1 MVLLTDEGESTREGQ
16 HVTTQYTGAE
26 ALWECLVREG
36 VDTVWAYPGG
46 AALPLF
52 DALAKYPQIHHVL
65 VRHEQAAAHAAD
77 GYARATGK
85 VGVCVA
91 TSGPGATNLVTGIAT
106 AMLDS
111 VPVLALTAQ
120 VADPVIGTDAFQE
133 INITGITLP
142 ITKHNYL
149 VRQSRD
155 LVRVLREAF
164 FLARTGRPGPVLV
177 DLPKDIL
184 TAPCEFHYPERIAR
198 PGYRPVVRA
207 APYQVQRAA
216 QVIAD
221 ARRPVVLAGHGV
233 HVATAWEELRCFA
246 ERINAP
252 VVSTLLGLSALAAD
266 HPLCL
271 GMAGMHGV
279 AWANLA
285 VQNADLLI
293 ALGMRMDDRFTGSL
307 PHFAPQAKLLHVDID
322 PAEIGKRV
330 PAFMPMVG
338 DVRLVLEALT
348 AVLPE
353 LDHRAWLTQI
363 QAYRTRHPLE
373 VPSQGPLPPQA
384 VIQALHRVTGG
395 EAVLVSDVGQHQMWV
410 AQHYRFRR
418 LNSFFTSGGLGTMGY
433 SLPAALGVQVA
444 HPMEPVWVVVG
455 DGSFQMNLQEL
466 ATVAQ
471 ERLPIKVVIMNN
483 GYLGMV
489 RQWQELFHGARY
501 IGTPISGPDFV
512 QLAASYGI
520 PGQQV
525 GATAELAE
533 AFAAARQS
541 DGPYLLDCRVVED
554 ENVYPMVQPGTSN
567 TDFVEDPRRRNQER

>member
-1 MVLLTDEGESTREGQ
+1 MR
-16 HVTTQYTGAE
+16 YTGAE
-26 ALWECLVREG
+26 AVWECLIREG
-36 VDTVWAYPGG
+36 VDVVWGYPGG

-52 DALAKYPQIHHVL
+52 DALAKYPQIRHVL

-77 GYARATGK
+77 GYARATGR
-85 VGVCVA
+85 VGICAA

-111 VPVLALTAQ
+111 VPILALTAQ
-120 VADPVIGTDAFQE
+120 VADSVIGTDAFQE
-133 INITGITLP
+133 VNITGITLP

-184 TAPCEFHYPERIAR
+184 TAPCEFHYPERVAR
-198 PGYRPVVRA
+198 PGYRPVVRS
-207 APYQVQRAA
+207 APYQVHRAA

-221 ARRPVVLAGHGV
+221 AQRPVVLAGHGV
-233 HVATAWEELRCFA
+233 HVASAWKELQFFA
-246 ERINAP
+246 ERIHAP
-252 VVSTLLGLSALAAD
+252 VVSTLLGLSALSAD
-266 HPLCL
+266 HPLSL

-285 VQNADLLI
+285 VQNADLLV

-330 PAFMPMVG
+330 PAFLPMVG
-338 DVRLVLEALT
+338 DVRFVLEALT
-348 AVLPE
+348 AEVPE
-353 LDHRAWLTQI
+353 LDHRDWLAQI
-363 QAYRTRHPLE
+363 ETYRGRHPLE
-373 VPSQGPLPPQA
+373 VHSQGSLPPQE
-384 VIQALHRVTGG
+384 VIRALHRVTDG
-395 EAVLVSDVGQHQMWV
+395 EAVVVSDVGQHQMWV

-433 SLPAALGVQVA
+433 SLPASLGVQAA
-444 HPMEPVWVVVG
+444 HPKEPVWVVVG
-455 DGSFQMNLQEL
+455 DGSFQMNMQEL
-466 ATVAQ
+466 ATVTQ

-512 QLAASYGI
+512 LLAQSFGI
-520 PGQQV
+520 PGRRV
-525 GATAELAE
+525 SATSELDA
-533 AFAAARQS
+533 AFAAARAQ
-541 DGPYLLDCRVVED
+541 DGPYLLDCRVDGD

-567 TDFVEDPRRRNQER
+567 TDFVEDPRGRAQQR

>member
-1 MVLLTDEGESTREGQ
+1 MR
-16 HVTTQYTGAE
+16 YTGAE

-36 VDTVWAYPGG
+36 VEIVWGYPGG

-77 GYARATGK
+77 GFARASGR
-85 VGVCVA
+85 VGVCVV

-106 AMLDS
+106 AMMDS
-111 VPVLALTAQ
+111 IPIVALTAQ
-120 VADPVIGTDAFQE
+120 VADSVIGTDAFQE

-149 VRQSRD
+149 VRQGKD
-155 LVRVLREAF
+155 LVRVVREAF
-164 FLARTGRPGPVLV
+164 YLARTGRPGPVLV

-184 TAPCEFHYPERIAR
+184 LGPCEFHYPERVSR
-198 PGYRPVVRA
+198 PGYRPVVRS
-207 APYQVQRAA
+207 APYQIQRAA

-233 HVATAWEELRCFA
+233 HVARAWEELRLFA

-252 VVSTLLGLSALAAD
+252 VVSTLLGLSTLSAD
-266 HPLCL
+266 HPLSL

-279 AWANLA
+279 SWANLA
-285 VQNADLLI
+285 AQNADLLI

-322 PAEIGKRV
+322 PAEISKRV
-330 PAFMPMVG
+330 AATVPMVG

-348 AVLPE
+348 EALPE
-353 LDHRAWLTQI
+353 QDHRDWLAQI
-363 QAYRTRHPLE
+363 ESWRTSHPLE
-373 VPSQGPLPPQA
+373 IHAQGKLPPQE
-384 VIQALHRVTGG
+384 VIRALHTATAG
-395 EAVLVSDVGQHQMWV
+395 EGIVVSDVGQHQMWV

-433 SLPAALGVQVA
+433 SLPASLGVQAA
-444 HPMEPVWVVVG
+444 HPGEPVWVVVG
-455 DGSFQMNLQEL
+455 DGGFQMNLQEL
-466 ATVAQ
+466 ATIVQ
-471 ERLPIKVVIMNN
+471 ERLPIKIVVMDN

-520 PGQQV
+520 AARRLS
-525 GATAELAE
+525 ATAELEQAFAE
-533 AFAAARQS
+533 AREAE
-541 DGPYLLDCRVVED
+541 GPFLLDCKVERD

-567 TDFVEDPRRRNQER
+567 ADFVEDPRGKAREQ

>member
-1 MVLLTDEGESTREGQ
+1 MR
-16 HVTTQYTGAE
+16 HTGAE
-26 ALWECLVREG
+26 VVWECLLREG
-36 VDTVWAYPGG
+36 VDVVWAYPGG
-46 AALPLF
+46 AALPIF
-52 DALAKYPQIHHVL
+52 DALVKYPQIRHVL

-85 VGVCVA
+85 VGVCLA

-111 VPVLALTAQ
+111 VPVVALTAQ
-120 VADPVIGTDAFQE
+120 VADSVIGTDAFQE

-149 VRQSRD
+149 VRHGRD
-155 LVRVLREAF
+155 LVRSVREAF

-184 TAPCEFHYPERIAR
+184 TAHCELHYPERISR
-198 PGYRPVVRA
+198 VGYRPVVRA

-216 QVIAD
+216 QAIAD
-221 ARRPVVLAGHGV
+221 ATRPVVLAGHGV
-233 HVATAWEELRCFA
+233 HVAMAWEALRRFA
-246 ERINAP
+246 ERIDAP
-252 VVSTLLGLSALAAD
+252 VVSTLLGLSALSAD

-285 VQNADLLI
+285 VQHADLLI
-293 ALGMRMDDRFTGSL
+293 AMGMRMDDRFTGSL
-307 PHFAPQAKLLHVDID
+307 PHFAPHAKLLHVDID

-330 PAFMPMVG
+330 PTAVPMVG
-338 DVRLVLEALT
+338 DVRFVMEAL
-348 AVLPE
+348 AEVLPE
-353 LDHRAWLTQI
+353 MDHRDWLAQIDAW
-363 QAYRTRHPLE
+363 RERHPLE
-373 VPSQGPLPPQA
+373 VHAHGSLPPQE
-384 VIQALHRVTGG
+384 VIRALHRATEG
-395 EAVLVSDVGQHQMWV
+395 EGIVVSDVGQHQMWV

-433 SLPAALGVQVA
+433 SLPAALGVQA
-444 HPMEPVWVVVG
+444 GHPADPVWVVVG

-466 ATVAQ
+466 ATVVQ
-471 ERLPIKVVIMNN
+471 ERLPIKIVIMDN

-512 QLAASYGI
+512 QLAGSYGI
-520 PGQQV
+520 PARRV
-525 GATAELAE
+525 TATAELHQ
-533 AFAAARQS
+533 AFAAARETA
-541 DGPYLLDCRVVED
+541 GPFLLDCKVEQD
-554 ENVYPMVQPGTSN
+554 ENVYPMVQPGTGN
-567 TDFVEDPRRRNQER
+567 ADFVEDPRRRAAGR

>member
-1 MVLLTDEGESTREGQ
+1 MKC
-16 HVTTQYTGAE
+16 TGAE
-26 ALWECLVREG
+26 ALWDCLVREG
-36 VDTVWAYPGG
+36 VDIVWGYPGG

-52 DALAKYPQIHHVL
+52 DALAKFPQIHHVL

-77 GYARATGK
+77 GYARATGRT
-85 VGVCVA
+85 GVCVV

-111 VPVLALTAQ
+111 VPVVALTAQ

-149 VRQSRD
+149 VRQSKD
-155 LVRVLREAF
+155 LLRALREAF

-184 TAPCEFHYPERIAR
+184 LGSADFHFPERVSR
-198 PGYRPVVRA
+198 PGYRPVLRA
-207 APYQVQRAA
+207 APYQIQRAA
-216 QVIAD
+216 RVIREAK
-221 ARRPVVLAGHGV
+221 RPVVLAGRGILI
-233 HVATAWEELRCFA
+233 ANAAKELQGFA

-252 VVSTLLGLSALAAD
+252 VVSTLLGLSAISAD
-266 HPLCL
+266 HPLAL

-285 VQNADLLI
+285 TQNADLLI

-307 PHFAPQAKLLHVDID
+307 PHFAPDARLLHVDID

-330 PAFMPMVG
+330 PATVPMVG
-338 DVRLVLEALT
+338 DVRIVLEALT
-348 AVLPE
+348 AELPE
-353 LDHRAWLTQI
+353 LNHGEWIAEIRAW
-363 QAYRTRHPLE
+363 RERHPLE
-373 VPSQGPLPPQA
+373 VRLEGALPPQE
-384 VIQALHRVTGG
+384 VVRALLRATGG
-395 EAVLVSDVGQHQMWV
+395 NGIVVSDVGQHQMWV

-418 LNSFFTSGGLGTMGY
+418 INSFFTSGGLGTMGY
-433 SLPAALGVQVA
+433 SLPAALGIQAA
-444 HPMEPVWVVVG
+444 HPGEPVWVVVG

-466 ATVAQ
+466 ATVIQ
-471 ERLPIKVVIMNN
+471 ERLPVKIVIMDN
-483 GYLGMV
+483 GFLGMV

-501 IGTPISGPDFV
+501 IGTPITGPDFV

-520 PGQQV
+520 PARRV
-525 GATAELAE
+525 CAVSELE
-533 AFAAARQS
+533 PAFAAAREAP
-541 DGPYLLDCRVVED
+541 GPFLLDCKVEPG
-554 ENVYPMVQPGTSN
+554 ENVYPMVQPGTGN
-567 TDFVEDPRRRNQER
+567 ADFVEDPRRRREEP

>member
-1 MVLLTDEGESTREGQ
+1 MR
-16 HVTTQYTGAE
+16 YTGAE

-36 VDTVWAYPGG
+36 VDIVWGYPGG

-77 GYARATGK
+77 GYARASGR
-85 VGVCVA
+85 VGVCVV

-106 AMLDS
+106 AMMDS
-111 VPVLALTAQ
+111 IPVVALTAQ
-120 VADPVIGTDAFQE
+120 VADSVIGTDAFQE

-149 VRQSRD
+149 VRQGKD
-155 LVRVLREAF
+155 LVRVVREAF

-184 TAPCEFHYPERIAR
+184 IGPCEFAYPERVSR
-198 PGYRPVVRA
+198 PGYRPVVRS
-207 APYQVQRAA
+207 APYQIQRAA
-216 QVIAD
+216 QVIAG

-233 HVATAWEELRCFA
+233 HVAKAWEELRHFA

-252 VVSTLLGLSALAAD
+252 VVSTLLGLSTLSAD
-266 HPLCL
+266 HALCL

-285 VQNADLLI
+285 TQNADLLI

-330 PAFMPMVG
+330 AAAVPMVG
-338 DVRLVLEALT
+338 DVRFVLEALT
-348 AVLPE
+348 EALTE
-353 LDHRAWLTQI
+353 QDHRDWLAQI
-363 QAYRTRHPLE
+363 DTWRTRHPLE
-373 VPSQGPLPPQA
+373 VHAQGQLPPQE
-384 VIQALHRVTGG
+384 VIRALHRATEG
-395 EAVLVSDVGQHQMWV
+395 EGIVVSDVGQHQMWV

-433 SLPAALGVQVA
+433 SLPASLGVQAA
-444 HPMEPVWVVVG
+444 HPKEPVWVVVG
-455 DGSFQMNLQEL
+455 DGGFQMNLQEL
-466 ATVAQ
+466 ATIVQ
-471 ERLPIKVVIMNN
+471 ERLPIKIIIMDN

-520 PGQQV
+520 PARRV
-525 GATAELAE
+525 STTAELEA
-533 AFAAARQS
+533 AFAAARAAS
-541 DGPYLLDCRVVED
+541 GPFLLDCKVERD

-567 TDFVEDPRRRNQER
+567 TDFVEDPRGRAREK

>member
-1 MVLLTDEGESTREGQ
+1 
-16 HVTTQYTGAE
+16 
-26 ALWECLVREG
+26 
-36 VDTVWAYPGG
+36 
-46 AALPLF
+46 
-52 DALAKYPQIHHVL
+52 
-65 VRHEQAAAHAAD
+65 
-77 GYARATGK
+77 
-85 VGVCVA
+85 VA
-91 TSGPGATNLVTGIAT
+91 V
-106 AMLDS
+106 
-111 VPVLALTAQ
+111 TAQ
-120 VADPVIGTDAFQE
+120 VADSVIGTDAFQE
-133 INITGITLP
+133 INITGISLP

-149 VRQSRD
+149 VRQGRD
-155 LVRVLREAF
+155 LARTLREAF

-177 DLPKDIL
+177 DVPKDIL
-184 TAPCEFHYPERIAR
+184 TAPCEFHYPERVSR
-198 PGYRPVVRA
+198 PGYRPVVRS
-207 APYQVQRAA
+207 APYQIQRAA

-221 ARRPVVLAGHGV
+221 AHRPVVLAGHGV
-233 HVATAWEELRCFA
+233 HIATAWEELRRFA
-246 ERINAP
+246 EHINAP
-252 VVSTLLGLSALAAD
+252 VVSTLLGLSALPAD

-330 PAFMPMVG
+330 PAFLPMVG

-348 AVLPE
+348 TALPD
-353 LDHRAWLTQI
+353 LDHRDWLAQVAT
-363 QAYRTRHPLE
+363 YREDHPLDIH
-373 VPSQGPLPPQA
+373 SQGPLPPQE
-384 VIQALHRVTGG
+384 VIRALHQATGG
-395 EAVLVSDVGQHQMWV
+395 AAVLVSDVGQHQMWV

-433 SLPAALGVQVA
+433 SLPAALGVQAA
-444 HPMEPVWVVVG
+444 HPTEPVWVVVG

-466 ATVAQ
+466 ATIVQ

-520 PGQQV
+520 PGQRV
-525 GATAELAE
+525 ATTDDLKA
-533 AFAAARQS
+533 AFAAAQEV
-541 DGPYLLDCRVVED
+541 DGPYLMDCRVVEE
-554 ENVYPMVQPGTSN
+554 ENVYPMVRPGTSN
-567 TDFVEDPRRRNQER
+567 TDFVEDPRGRALEP

>member
-1 MVLLTDEGESTREGQ
+1 MR
-16 HVTTQYTGAE
+16 HTGAE
-26 ALWECLVREG
+26 VVWECLIREG
-36 VDTVWAYPGG
+36 VDVIWAYPGG
-46 AALPLF
+46 AALPIF
-52 DALAKYPQIHHVL
+52 DALSKYPQIHHVL

-111 VPVLALTAQ
+111 VPMVALTAQ
-120 VADPVIGTDAFQE
+120 VADSVIGTDAFQE

-149 VRQSRD
+149 VRHSRD
-155 LVRVLREAF
+155 LVRSVREAF

-184 TAPCEFHYPERIAR
+184 TAPCEFHYPERVSR
-198 PGYRPVVRA
+198 LGYRPVVRS
-207 APYQVQRAA
+207 APYQIQRAA
-216 QVIAD
+216 QLIRD
-221 ARRPVVLAGHGV
+221 AKRPVVLAGHGV
-233 HVATAWEELRCFA
+233 HVATAWEELRRFA
-246 ERINAP
+246 ERISAP
-252 VVSTLLGLSALAAD
+252 VVSTLLGLSALSAD

-307 PHFAPQAKLLHVDID
+307 RHFAPQAKLLHVDID

-330 PAFMPMVG
+330 PTALPMVG
-338 DVRLVLEALT
+338 DVRIVLEALI
-348 AVLPE
+348 AELPE
-353 LDHRAWLTQI
+353 IDHRDWLDQI
-363 QAYRTRHPLE
+363 GTWRERHPLA
-373 VPSQGPLPPQA
+373 VHAVGSLPPQE
-384 VIQALHRVTGG
+384 VIRALYDATGG

-433 SLPAALGVQVA
+433 SLPAALGVQA
-444 HPMEPVWVVVG
+444 GHPKEPVWVVVG

-471 ERLPIKVVIMNN
+471 ERLPIKIVIMDN

-512 QLAASYGI
+512 QLAGSYGI
-520 PGQQV
+520 PARRV
-525 GATAELAE
+525 TATADLAA
-533 AFAAARQS
+533 AFAAARES
-541 DGPYLLDCRVVED
+541 GSPYLLDCKVEQD

-567 TDFVEDPRRRNQER
+567 TDFVEDPRGRSQEP

>member
-1 MVLLTDEGESTREGQ
+1 MR
-16 HVTTQYTGAE
+16 YTGAE
-26 ALWECLVREG
+26 ALWECLIREG
-36 VDTVWAYPGG
+36 VEIVWGYPGG

-77 GYARATGK
+77 GYARASGR
-85 VGVCVA
+85 VGVCLA

-111 VPVLALTAQ
+111 VPIVALTAQ

-149 VRQSRD
+149 VRQAKD
-155 LVRVLREAF
+155 LVRDLREAF
-164 FLARTGRPGPVLV
+164 FLSRTGRPGPVLV
-177 DLPKDIL
+177 DLPKDL
-184 TAPCEFHYPERIAR
+184 LLGACEFHYPERVSR
-198 PGYRPVVRA
+198 PGYRPVVRS
-207 APYQVQRAA
+207 APYQIQRAA

-221 ARRPVVLAGHGV
+221 ARRPVVLAGRGV
-233 HVATAWEELRCFA
+233 HIASAWEELRRFA

-252 VVSTLLGLSALAAD
+252 VVSTLLGLSALSAD
-266 HPLCL
+266 HPLSL

-285 VQNADLLI
+285 TQNADLLI

-307 PHFAPQAKLLHVDID
+307 THFAPQAKLLHVDID

-330 PAFMPMVG
+330 AAAVPIVG
-338 DVRLVLEALT
+338 DVRIVIEALT
-348 AVLPE
+348 SALPE
-353 LDHRAWLTQI
+353 LDHRDWLSQIDAWR
-363 QAYRTRHPLE
+363 ARHPLK
-373 VPSQGPLPPQA
+373 VHAPGPLPPQE
-384 VIQALHRVTGG
+384 VIRALHRATEG

-433 SLPAALGVQVA
+433 SVPAALGVQVA
-444 HPMEPVWVVVG
+444 HPGEPVWVVVG

-466 ATVAQ
+466 ATIVQ
-471 ERLPIKVVIMNN
+471 ERLPIKIVIMDN

-520 PGQQV
+520 PARRV
-525 GATAELAE
+525 GATTELEE
-533 AFAAARQS
+533 AFATAREAN
-541 DGPYLLDCRVVED
+541 GPFLLDCKVEQD

-567 TDFVEDPRRRNQER
+567 TDFVEDPRGRPPK

>member
-1 MVLLTDEGESTREGQ
+1 MK
-16 HVTTQYTGAE
+16 YTGAE
-26 ALWECLVREG
+26 VLWECLVREG
-36 VDTVWAYPGG
+36 VDVIWGYPGG
-46 AALPLF
+46 AAIPMF
-52 DALAKYPQIHHVL
+52 DALGKYPQIHHVL

-106 AMLDS
+106 AIMDS
-111 VPVLALTAQ
+111 VPIVALTAQ
-120 VADPVIGTDAFQE
+120 VADSVIGTDAFQE

-149 VRQSRD
+149 VRQGRD
-155 LVRVLREAF
+155 LARTLREAF

-177 DLPKDIL
+177 DLPRDIL
-184 TAPCEFHYPERIAR
+184 TAPCEFHYPERISR
-198 PGYRPVVRA
+198 PGYRPVVRS
-207 APYQVQRAA
+207 APYQIQRAA
-216 QVIAD
+216 QLIAD
-221 ARRPVVLAGHGV
+221 AKRPVVLAGHGV
-233 HVATAWEELRCFA
+233 HVATAWEELRLFA

-252 VVSTLLGLSALAAD
+252 VVSTLLGLSSLSAD

-271 GMAGMHGV
+271 GMGGMHGV

-330 PAFMPMVG
+330 PAYQPMVG

-348 AVLPE
+348 AALPE
-353 LDHRAWLTQI
+353 LDHRDWLAQI
-363 QAYRTRHPLE
+363 ETYRERHPLE
-373 VPSQGPLPPQA
+373 VHGQGPLPPQE
-384 VIQALHRVTGG
+384 VIRALHRTTEGN
-395 EAVLVSDVGQHQMWV
+395 AVLVSDVGQHQMWV

-444 HPMEPVWVVVG
+444 HPTEPVWVVVG
-455 DGSFQMNLQEL
+455 DGSFQMNLQEM
-466 ATVAQ
+466 ATVSQ
-471 ERLPIKVVIMNN
+471 ERLPMKIVIMNN

-501 IGTPISGPDFV
+501 IGTPITGPDYV
-512 QLAASYGI
+512 PLAASFGI
-520 PGQQV
+520 PGRRV
-525 GATAELAE
+525 STTAELPA
-533 AFAAARQS
+533 AFAAARAQ
-541 DGPYLLDCRVVED
+541 DGPYLLDCKVDGD
-554 ENVYPMVQPGTSN
+554 ENVYPMVRPGTSN
-567 TDFVEDPRRRNQER
+567 ADFMVDPRGRSRES

>member
-1 MVLLTDEGESTREGQ
+1 MR
-16 HVTTQYTGAE
+16 YTGAE
-26 ALWECLVREG
+26 AVWECLIREG
-36 VDTVWAYPGG
+36 VDVVWGYPGG

-52 DALAKYPQIHHVL
+52 DALAKYPQIRHVL

-77 GYARATGK
+77 GYARATGR
-85 VGVCVA
+85 VGICAA

-111 VPVLALTAQ
+111 VPILALTAQ
-120 VADPVIGTDAFQE
+120 VADSVIGTDAFQE
-133 INITGITLP
+133 VNITGITLP

-184 TAPCEFHYPERIAR
+184 TAPCEFHYPERVAR
-198 PGYRPVVRA
+198 PGYRPVVRS
-207 APYQVQRAA
+207 APYQVHRAA

-221 ARRPVVLAGHGV
+221 AQRPVVLAGHGV
-233 HVATAWEELRCFA
+233 HVASAWKELQFFA
-246 ERINAP
+246 ERIHAP
-252 VVSTLLGLSALAAD
+252 VVSTLLGLSALSAD
-266 HPLCL
+266 HPLSL

-285 VQNADLLI
+285 VQNADLLV

-330 PAFMPMVG
+330 PAFLPMVG
-338 DVRLVLEALT
+338 DVRFVLEALT
-348 AVLPE
+348 AEVPE
-353 LDHRAWLTQI
+353 LDHRDWLAQI
-363 QAYRTRHPLE
+363 ETYRGRHPLE
-373 VPSQGPLPPQA
+373 VHSQGSLPPQE
-384 VIQALHRVTGG
+384 VIRALHRVTDG
-395 EAVLVSDVGQHQMWV
+395 EAVVVSDVGQHQMWV

-433 SLPAALGVQVA
+433 SLPASLGVQAA
-444 HPMEPVWVVVG
+444 HPKEPVWVVVG
-455 DGSFQMNLQEL
+455 DGSFQMNMQEL
-466 ATVAQ
+466 ATVTQ

-512 QLAASYGI
+512 LLAQSFGI
-520 PGQQV
+520 PGRRV
-525 GATAELAE
+525 GATAELEA
-533 AFAAARQS
+533 AFAAAREQN
-541 DGPYLLDCRVVED
+541 GPYLLDCQVDDD

-567 TDFVEDPRRRNQER
+567 TDFVEDPRGRAKGR